1 MDEKDIEILKELIKN
16 ANVTLGQLAGK
27 LNMSIS
33 TIHKRLNNLNKHVIE
48 QYTVVVDPKLV
59 GINIIA
65 FLGISLDFT
74 FKENIIEY
82 LKERKWAQ
90 EIYELLEPFDLFV
103 KVKVGGIKDL
113 KDIIREVS
121 NLEGVREVSSFIV
134 TERHKERYEV

>member
-16 ANVTLGQLAGK
+16 ANVTLSQLAGK

-33 TIHKRLNNLNKHVIE
+33 TIHKRLNKLNRHIIE
-48 QYTVVVDPKLV
+48 QYTVIIDPKLV

-65 FLGISLDFT
+65 FLGISLDFA
-74 FKENIIEY
+74 FKEDIINY
-82 LKERKWAQ
+82 LMERKWAQ
-90 EIYELLEPFDLFV
+90 EVYELLEPFDLLIKV
-103 KVKVGGIKDL
+103 KVKGIKDL

-121 NLEGVREVSSFIV
+121 NLDGINEVSSFIV